1 MYTFIVICK
10 LLEGKMYT
18 LKEVTSIL
26 EVSKVTVY
34 RHMEKNSIE
43 KGKKLSEDE
52 LALLKNSIQKGKVK
66 SKGNMYTSKP
76 VTFTKTEEYTLLKEE
91 HEKLKKAFNKLKQ
104 ENQRLEEKIA
114 YMEKDNRELI
124 SQMQNSQIMSNELI
138 AQNIELVRETRL
150 LLAPK
155 QKELKEEHIIPIKEQ
170 ETITEINVSEKT
182 PPKQK
187 KWWRR

>member
-1 MYTFIVICK
+1 
-10 LLEGKMYT
+10 MYT

-26 EVSKVTVY
+26 GVSKVTVY

-43 KGKKLSEDE
+43 KGKKLNEDE
-52 LALLKNSIQKGKVK
+52 LKILENSIQKGKVK

-76 VTFTKTEEYTLLKEE
+76 VTFTETEEYTKLKLE
-91 HEKLKKAFNKLKQ
+91 HEKLKKSFNKLRQ
-104 ENQRLEEKIA
+104 DNQRLEEKII
-114 YMEKDNRELI
+114 YLEKDNRELI

-155 QKELKEEHIIPIKEQ
+155 QEETKVENHSPNNIDNTQ
-170 ETITEINVSEKT
+170 ETIYEESIVEKT

>member
-1 MYTFIVICK
+1 
-10 LLEGKMYT
+10 MYT

-26 EVSKVTVY
+26 GVSKVTVY

-52 LALLKNSIQKGKVK
+52 LKMLENSIQKSKVK
-66 SKGNMYTSKP
+66 SKGKGKGKGKGNMYTSKP
-76 VTFTKTEEYTLLKEE
+76 VTFTETEEYTKLKSE
-91 HEKLKKAFNKLKQ
+91 HEKLKKSFNKLKQ
-104 ENQRLEEKIA
+104 ENQRLEEKII
-114 YMEKDNRELI
+114 YLEKDNRELI

-155 QKELKEEHIIPIKEQ
+155 QDESKIEEYSSNNIDDVQ
-170 ETITEINVSEKT
+170 ETIHEEPIIEKT
-182 PPKQK
+182 PPRQK